1 VLPLLK
7 DHGFTVSVFI
17 VVVIALIFAVIFDAP
32 TRLIVIILLLGIFTA
47 VMEHVIHSSG
57 RAK

>member
-1 VLPLLK
+1 MLRLLK

-32 TRLIVIILLLGIFTA
+32 ARLIVIILMLGIFTA
-47 VMEHVIHSSG
+47 VMEHMIHSGG